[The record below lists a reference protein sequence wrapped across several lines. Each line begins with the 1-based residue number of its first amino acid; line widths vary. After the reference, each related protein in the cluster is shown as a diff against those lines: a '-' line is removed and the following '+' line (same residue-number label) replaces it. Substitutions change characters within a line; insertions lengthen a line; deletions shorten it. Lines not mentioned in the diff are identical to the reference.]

1 MLQQLAPWFG
11 YLASLALI
19 IALLVNNDLKFR
31 WYNAAGNVIFI
42 FYAIIIHAFPVLI
55 TNSILLFINVVY
67 LFKVYRRIE
76 IFDLIEFKGEEKLV
90 SKFLEF
96 HQKDIKA
103 YFPEFKPEE
112 MKNNL
117 NFVVIRDLVIANIF
131 SASITPEGDAIILIN
146 YTVKKYRDYKVGR
159 FIFEK
164 ERDKLIAK
172 GIKRIVYKKIYN
184 KQHTKFLKIMGFKQ
198 VIIEGSENFIKSL
211 S

>member
-19 IALLVNNDLKFR
+19 IALLVKNDLKFR
-31 WYNAAGNVIFI
+31 WFNAAGNIFFI
-42 FYAIIIHAFPVLI
+42 FYAIIIYAFPVLI
-55 TNSILLFINVVY
+55 TNSILLFINAVY
-67 LFKVYRRIE
+67 LVKVYRRIE

-131 SASITPEGDAIILIN
+131 SATITPEGDANVLIN

-164 ERDKLIAK
+164 EKNKLIAK
-172 GIKRIVYKKIYN
+172 GIKRIVYKKVFN
-184 KQHTKFLKIMGFKQ
+184 KQHGKFLGIMGFEQNQDKGSDY
-198 VIIEGSENFIKSL
+198 IIKVL
-211 S
+211 K

>member
-1 MLQQLAPWFG
+1 MLQLIAPWFG

-42 FYAIIIHAFPVLI
+42 FYSIIIHAFPVLI

-76 IFDLIEFKGEEKLV
+76 IFDLIEFKGEEQLV

-96 HQKDIKA
+96 HQKDIMA

-112 MKNNL
+112 MKDNL

-131 SASITPEGDAIILIN
+131 SASITTEGDANVLIN

-198 VIIEGSENFIKSL
+198 VNIEGSENFIKTL
-211 S
+211 